1 MNKGLRF
8 GLGLIIM
15 RVCVACPR
23 LVLHIK
29 VAWRARPSVHSSST
43 STLTTAVLKGSFS
56 LSLLPHLPLVLD
68 TNPTSDRQNT
78 TPC

>member
-15 RVCVACPR
+15 CVSVACPR

-43 STLTTAVLKGSFS
+43 STLTTAVLKGSVS
-56 LSLLPHLPLVLD
+56 LSLLLHLPLVLD
-68 TNPTSDRQNT
+68 TNPTSDRQ
-78 TPC
+78 TPPC